1 MQNWAVHFSPHLEEA
16 GWFNH
21 YKMSSPSRVCTHCP
35 RPLHNKAFLL
45 HSPLATYPSAKWT
58 VFLLQR
64 QPRVMQLW
72 MLIVYHKM
80 EPMLRRGWGW
90 DARYTVVGPTSYYL
104 FLISRKKKK
113 KASGHKSK
121 QYQGVGKQIFH
132 DRRKPLPSAVHISSY
147 CIGLAIRL
155 LNKTA
160 LNKTTHEQNR
170 VCNELSAQPNLTEV
184 KNRERTKA
192 GTALC
197 ISPVH
202 DPCISSGPG
211 EAGIKRLF
219 RGEKVD
225 VQIQCSLL
233 RPLPR
238 LRHKALMKMYRLNLM
253 DSWTKSLPHLE

>member
-1 MQNWAVHFSPHLEEA
+1 MQNWAVHFSPHLEEP

-113 KASGHKSK
+113 QVDINQNNIKELGNRFFTTGGNL
-121 QYQGVGKQIFH
+121 Y
-132 DRRKPLPSAVHISSY
+132 PLQSTFSSY
-147 CIGLAIRL
+147 CIGPAIRL

-219 RGEKVD
+219 RGEKVN